1 MNKVMKKFK
10 LIKKYPGSPELGD
23 IWPENTIVKSITA
36 HPNGEGGGEQLEE
49 EDKISD
55 YSEFWEEITQKPLFN
70 TEDGIDIHHGDSYW
84 LMVSGRAHCLIAS
97 QYETFDTSGI
107 IKRYSSKEAACCHI
121 KAFSISDLEK
131 LHHHGW
137 KHLNQMKVDLLNS
150 FK

>member
-10 LIKKYPGSPELGD
+10 LIKEYPQSPNL
-23 IWPENTIVKSITA
+23 NTIVTWREESMGYVYI
-36 HPNGEGGGEQLEE
+36 HPTKQVLWGINGINP
-49 EDKISD
+49 ED
-55 YSEFWEEITQKPLFN
+55 YPEFWEEISKPLLV
-70 TEDGIDIHHGDSYW
+70 TEDGIDIHHGDPYW
-84 LMVSGRAHCLIAS
+84 LMLSGRTHCLIAS
-97 QYETFDTSGI
+97 QYEKFDTSGI
-107 IKRYSSKEAACCHI
+107 IKRYSSKEAVCYHI